1 MPKGETGSSKR
12 LKGAS
17 TGATMVLLTG
27 PSGAG
32 KSTLSGL
39 LERRGWDRLDGDA
52 LAKSLYTPGSA
63 LLRSMTKTFGT
74 AILKKDLSLDS
85 QRLGEIVFPSAKK
98 REALSRLVYPPFLR
112 ALRAKL
118 RRARALKRPTV
129 VEVAVYFDL
138 GAPALGLPVALLSA
152 PLGLRVRRLRA
163 AGLPAARALAR
174 ARALRF
180 GAAEARRADIVLD
193 GARPPRTLLR
203 DLERGLAARKP
214 QGGGR

>member
-1 MPKGETGSSKR
+1 
-12 LKGAS
+12 
-17 TGATMVLLTG
+17 MVLLTG

-52 LAKSLYTPGSA
+52 LAKSLYVPGSA

-74 AILKKDLSLDS
+74 AILNQDLSLDS
-85 QRLGEIVFPSAKK
+85 QRLGEIVFPNAKK
-98 REALSRLVYPPFLR
+98 RAALNRLVYPPFIR

-118 RRARALKRPTV
+118 RRASALRRPTV

-138 GAPALGLPVALLSA
+138 GAPALGLPVVLVSA
-152 PLGLRVRRLRA
+152 PMATRVRRLRA
-163 AGLPAARALAR
+163 LGLPAGRALAR

-180 GAAEARRADIVLD
+180 GAKEARRADLVLD
-193 GARPPRTLLR
+193 GAKRPRTLL
-203 DLERGLAARKP
+203 LELEQGLAALKP
-214 QGGGR
+214 KGGGR